1 MADELEGD
9 PIFLCFLF
17 LQIGYGRRHL
27 PLLLVTGWSSPQLC
41 VDHFAHAVRR
51 VWSIRPCRPPSLA
64 ETAVGGPSAHD
75 RRRLGRRSCSCL
87 SVRSILGE
95 PNSTRPRLGVL
106 LTLVSASSVGE
117 GENEEEAAFH
127 GGVGFEGRDAGLRRR
142 AMVEWGVLAV
152 GGYTLRSPSP
162 GDARPDGAP
171 RPKSRSMPYWF
182 PTRRWRLAD
191 RRPRVMADTQRKSRG
206 GAVRPQPATI
216 LSYKCASPSIL
227 LHHRALPFVL
237 HTRVPSVLD
246 HRASSVDRKAWL
258 TRSRP
263 PHPLWG

>member
-17 LQIGYGRRHL
+17 LQIGCGRRHL

-162 GDARPDGAP
+162 GDAGPDGAP

-182 PTRRWRLAD
+182 PTRGWRLAD
-191 RRPRVMADTQRKSRG
+191 RESWRTHRG
-206 GAVRPQPATI
+206 
-216 LSYKCASPSIL
+216 S
-227 LHHRALPFVL
+227 
-237 HTRVPSVLD
+237 
-246 HRASSVDRKAWL
+246 
-258 TRSRP
+258 
-263 PHPLWG
+263 